1 MAEIIYMLRERSCY
15 QSDVFFW
22 DTVCKEIL
30 KISTPTL
37 IDFINGLY
45 HTNYD
50 RNKAIVDWLDKE
62 EASALFG
69 RNYSDVNIRINHQR
83 TFHMEFQIQNDSIM
97 TIRVFDYQISSA
109 RKQAE
114 MEDDI
119 LTISI
124 PSSRVIYLKANNRT
138 PTRHDY
144 RVKCEETGE
153 SIVIPV
159 GSVRVMMMTARELGE
174 LGLYLLIPFLQLKT
188 KRLVYEMRKEVKN
201 NLIFDCKTI
210 LNDSIIELKELFEE
224 GTLTSEEYGE
234 LMAIQQKIMRYL
246 YQSIPEIV
254 EGVEAKMVASEV
266 LTYGQKL
273 KIQLR
278 QELRQ
283 EVRQEVAQEV
293 RQEVAQEVTHE
304 ITYNIFARIDE
315 LVQSGLS
322 YEEAVHIAEREAK
335 LESNDVVQ

>member
-97 TIRVFDYQISSA
+97 TIRVFDYQIFSA
-109 RKQAE
+109 KKRVQV
-114 MEDDI
+114 DDGM

-124 PSSRVIYLKANNRT
+124 PTN
-138 PTRHDY
+138 
-144 RVKCEETGE
+144 
-153 SIVIPV
+153 SI
-159 GSVRVMMMTARELGE
+159 
-174 LGLYLLIPFLQLKT
+174 F
-188 KRLVYEMRKEVKN
+188 
-201 NLIFDCKTI
+201 TI
-210 LNDSIIELKELFEE
+210 ENKSI
-224 GTLTSEEYGE
+224 
-234 LMAIQQKIMRYL
+234 
-246 YQSIPEIV
+246 SI
-254 EGVEAKMVASEV
+254 
-266 LTYGQKL
+266 
-273 KIQLR
+273 
-278 QELRQ
+278 
-283 EVRQEVAQEV
+283 
-293 RQEVAQEVTHE
+293 
-304 ITYNIFARIDE
+304 
-315 LVQSGLS
+315 
-322 YEEAVHIAEREAK
+322 
-335 LESNDVVQ
+335 

>member
-1 MAEIIYMLRERSCY
+1 MFSDVACRHNIHFNVKVYSYKGGYLLAEIIYMLREQSCY
-15 QSDVFFW
+15 QDDAFFW

-62 EASALFG
+62 ETSALFG

-109 RKQAE
+109 RKRAE
-114 MEDDI
+114 VEDDI

-124 PSSRVIYLKANNRT
+124 PSSRVIYLQANNRT

-159 GSVRVMMMTARELGE
+159 GSVRVMMMTAKELKE
-174 LGLYLLIPFLQLKT
+174 LGLYLLIPFLQLKIR
-188 KRLVYEMRKEVKN
+188 RLVYEMRKEVKN
-201 NLIFDCKTI
+201 NLIYDCKTI
-210 LNDSIIELKELFEE
+210 LNDSIIELKGIFGE
-224 GTLTSEEYGE
+224 GILTSEEYGE
-234 LMAIQQKIMRYL
+234 LMAIQQKIMRHL

-273 KIQLR
+273 RIQ
-278 QELRQ
+278 
-283 EVRQEVAQEV
+283 V
-293 RQEVAQEVTHE
+293 
-304 ITYNIFARIDE
+304 TYNIFNRIDE

-322 YEEAVHIAEREAK
+322 YEEAVHTAEREAK
-335 LESNDVVQ
+335 LESNNVVQ